1 MPIQTISVDNF
12 YYLSEQHNGLWEVR
26 ETVTN
31 QPVSLNG
38 QFCCSLK
45 KRDAEELIEYL
56 NGLDESLAA

>member
-12 YYLSEQHNGLWEVR
+12 YYLSEQQNGLWEVR